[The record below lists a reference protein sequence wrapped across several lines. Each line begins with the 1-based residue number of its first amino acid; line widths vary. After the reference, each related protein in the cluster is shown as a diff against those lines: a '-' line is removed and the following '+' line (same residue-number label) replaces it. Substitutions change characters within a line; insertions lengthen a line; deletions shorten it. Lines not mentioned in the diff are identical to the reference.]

1 MVWGPVARD
10 KGKGRD
16 LKTTSNIKDVARR
29 AGVSISTVSRVIN
42 ESGPSSLKTRD
53 AVLRA
58 IDEVGFRPS
67 SIGRSLKTAKSRIIG
82 VLVPSLKNPIF
93 ADAVEGIERAA
104 EAAGY
109 NTLLT
114 SSNYLM
120 EKELQAIEV
129 LLSYHVE
136 GLIVTVAQEAKSPA
150 LERLAG
156 TKVPFVLLFNPVHD
170 TGPSTV
176 TVDNRAA
183 AEALVGRLIALG
195 HQRIGMVAGR
205 FEASDRSGLRRAGYE
220 AALKGAGLSPGPV
233 IEVGFNSFDLSR
245 VCARLCEGPE
255 APTALF
261 CSTDML
267 AIATIR
273 GLASLG
279 LSVPRDM
286 SVAGFDGISIGEW
299 LTPSL
304 ATVVQPAEEMGA
316 AALRH
321 LLQRVNGEAPAMQL
335 SLPTHVRPGESWG
348 PPRTTP
354 PEIKPR
360 RLNRSGTT

>member
-1 MVWGPVARD
+1 M
-10 KGKGRD
+10 
-16 LKTTSNIKDVARR
+16 KTSSNIKDVARR

-42 ESGPSSLKTRD
+42 KSGPSSLKTRE

-58 IDEVGFRPS
+58 IDETGFRPS

-82 VLVPSLKNPIF
+82 VLVPSLKNPVF
-93 ADAVEGIERAA
+93 ADAVEGIERTA

-109 NTLLT
+109 NTLLA
-114 SSNYLM
+114 SSNYQL

-136 GLIVTVAQEAKSPA
+136 GIVATVAQEAESPA
-150 LERLAG
+150 LTRLDRA
-156 TKVPFVLLFNPVHD
+156 KVPFVLLFNPVLEP
-170 TGPSTV
+170 GRSTV
-176 TVDNRAA
+176 TVDNKGAA
-183 AEALVGRLIALG
+183 KALVERLVALG

-205 FEASDRSGLRRAGYE
+205 FEASDRSRLRRAGYE
-220 AALKGAGLSPGPV
+220 AALTATGLKPGPV
-233 IEVGFNSFDLSR
+233 VEVGFDSFDLKR
-245 VCARLCEGPE
+245 VCARLCEGAE

-267 AIATIR
+267 AMATIR
-273 GLASLG
+273 GLSSLG
-279 LSVPRDM
+279 LRVPRDM
-286 SVAGFDGISIGEW
+286 SVVGFDGISVGEW

-321 LLQRVNGEAPAMQL
+321 LLERVEGEAPARQL
-335 SLPTHVRPGESWG
+335 SLPTHLRQGESWG
-348 PPRTTP
+348 PPRKEP
-354 PEIKPR
+354 I
-360 RLNRSGTT
+360 RLSS